1 MSETNEITVQGHY
14 SRIDIN
20 GYDDN
25 PDYEG
30 RITIFA
36 EREIEV
42 PLGMMDSVT
51 PAGYYWNED
60 VVVRCQRMP
69 DGHLALVAMDYDDDE
84 EPEPDTGQSPQLPLP
99 SLSDARSDNM
109 AAQLLDAIAN
119 GGSDATSLPICYW
132 KTVRDYT
139 EQQGYR
145 RWEIA
150 MSDESVVEVNPIPS
164 SSLGKPW
171 LWTALHCPT
180 TGRTLLTQGNATLAL
195 HEACRQMRQ

>member
-51 PAGYYWNED
+51 PAGDYWDED

-69 DGHLALVAMDYDDDE
+69 DGHLALVAIDYDDDE

-99 SLSDARSDNM
+99 SLSDASSDNM
-109 AAQLLDAIAN
+109 AAQLLDSIAN
-119 GGSDATSLPICYW
+119 GSGDATSLPISYW
-132 KTVRDYT
+132 KTVHDYT
-139 EQQGYR
+139 EPQGYR
-145 RWEIA
+145 RWKIT
-150 MSDESVVEVNPIPS
+150 MSDESIVEVNPIS
-164 SSLGKPW
+164 SSSPGKPW
-171 LWTALHCPT
+171 LWTALHCPA